1 MITIEPLVSQLREC
15 FGRVAYSHK
24 THEKCSDIY
33 HERLSRLKLAQIIL
47 SVVTTGT
54 LIRVLFEQGKSAAV
68 IAAILSATLLV
79 INAYTKNY
87 DLGSLSQKHADTAA
101 KLWEIRES
109 YLSLLTD
116 VESKTLSFEEA
127 AKCRDKLQDKLAAVY
142 KGAPRTLGPAYKRAQ
157 DALKTKEDLTFSIEE
172 IDRLLPPPLRK
183 GARSP
188 VPSTANPLHGS
199 EAPGPLGQGA

>member
-1 MITIEPLVSQLREC
+1 MELPIDPLTFQLREC

-33 HERLSRLKLAQIIL
+33 HDRLTNLKLVQIAL
-47 SVVTTGT
+47 SVLTTGT
-54 LIRVLFEQGKSAAV
+54 LIRVLFEQGKVAA
-68 IAAILSATLLV
+68 ILAAILSAILLV

-116 VESKTLSFEEA
+116 VESKTITVEEA
-127 AKCRDKLQDKLAAVY
+127 MKCRDKLQDKLAAIY
-142 KGAPRTLGPAYKRAQ
+142 KGAPRTLGKAYGRAQ
-157 DALKTKEDLTFSIEE
+157 QALQKKEDLTFSVEE
-172 IDRLLPPPLRK
+172 IDKFLPPPLRK
-183 GARSP
+183 GAKAAESS
-188 VPSTANPLHGS
+188 STVIQS
-199 EAPGPLGQGA
+199 